1 MSTFLTQTKKIELQK
16 RYLFMGAGGL
26 GLFLTIFSSSFL
38 GIPLLGIGAYFGLKW
53 FQFRAKNG
61 MRF

>member
-1 MSTFLTQTKKIELQK
+1 MSTFLTQTRKVELQK
-16 RYLFMGAGGL
+16 RYLFMGTGGL
-26 GLFLTIFSSSFL
+26 GLLLTVFSSSIL
-38 GIPLLGIGAYFGLKW
+38 GIPILALGTYFGLKW

>member
-1 MSTFLTQTKKIELQK
+1 MSTFLTQTRKVELQK
-16 RYLFMGAGGL
+16 RYLFFGTGGI
-26 GLFLTIFSSSFL
+26 GLLLAIFSSSFL
-38 GIPLLGIGAYFGLKW
+38 GIPLLGLGAYFGWKW

>member
-16 RYLFMGAGGL
+16 RYLFLGTGGL
-26 GLFLTIFSSSFL
+26 GLLLTIFSSAFL
-38 GIPLLGIGAYFGLKW
+38 GFPILGFGVYLGWKW
-53 FQFRAKNG
+53 FSFRAKNG

>member
-1 MSTFLTQTKKIELQK
+1 MSTYLTQTKKVELQK
-16 RYLFMGAGGL
+16 RYLFFGTSGF
-26 GLFLTIFSSSFL
+26 GLFLSIFSSSFFGWPIL
-38 GIPLLGIGAYFGLKW
+38 GLGTYFGWKW

>member
-16 RYLFMGAGGL
+16 RYLFMGTGGI
-26 GLFLTIFSSSFL
+26 GLLLAIFSSSFL
-38 GIPLLGIGAYFGLKW
+38 GLPILGIGAYLGLKW